1 MRGERHDPADRC
13 VGAMS
18 KGRRRARAPARALR
32 LLPLLIGVLGASVC
46 GGGAAVAQDIGVRAR
61 VDRDSVVEGGQVA
74 LTVEVS
80 GTSLGEVAPPD
91 VSGITDF
98 DIVGGPMS
106 SNRFQWING
115 RTSATRSY
123 TYLLRPRRTGSQ
135 RIPPLGL
142 LVNGQTYRT
151 ESIDVEVI
159 PGGGAGT
166 PGNRPSPP
174 AGGSGERGGP
184 GRAPGPARPQQEPAG
199 TPVVRVIADV
209 DTAAAY
215 IGQQVT
221 LRVLLDTQTEILNL
235 GMKDTPTFP
244 GFWAEEIKL
253 PENLEMRRVQRGS
266 EAYNEY
272 TLMKRALFPTGSGM
286 LTIPGMTYQ
295 IQVRRRS
302 LDPIESF
309 FFTPTETIT
318 RRTEPIAIEVHPL
331 PATSRPAG
339 FSGAVGNFNLTV
351 TTDRKDSQVN
361 DAIGVKIRVAG
372 EGNLNAV
379 NALPL
384 PELSDFKQY
393 SPKVS
398 SSTSIVGD
406 RLRGEKV
413 WDYVLIPLAPGAQ
426 SIPPVRFSFFDPG
439 TATYRSIASPP
450 IPIQVARGAEG
461 SAGPPGVLVVQS
473 DVRQLRRDIHFIKQ
487 AADGLKD
494 RSAPFY
500 RSPWFAVLVLL
511 PLATDLG
518 VFVYAR
524 TRDSQRANARQRRER
539 RARTLARRRL
549 KEARRRMAPSTA
561 RAFYAEV
568 AQALTEYVAAKFD
581 TSAAGLTHDRI
592 EELLTSRGAT
602 EEDRRTFHRCLE
614 ACDYARFAPTSSG
627 HEEMRRTLLAAEEIL
642 VRLERSLSA

>member
-1 MRGERHDPADRC
+1 MHVPAACRRLPILLACLLVAWLWNGEA
-13 VGAMS
+13 
-18 KGRRRARAPARALR
+18 AL
-32 LLPLLIGVLGASVC
+32 
-46 GGGAAVAQDIGVRAR
+46 AQDIGVRAR
-61 VDRDSVVEGGQVA
+61 VDRASVAEGGQVA

-80 GTSLGEVAPPD
+80 GSSLGEIAPPD

-135 RIPPLGL
+135 RIPALGL
-142 LVNGQTYRT
+142 LVNGRTYRT
-151 ESIDVEVI
+151 DPIDVEVLQGGSAGA
-159 PGGGAGT
+159 PGT
-166 PGNRPSPP
+166 RPPPP
-174 AGGSGERGGP
+174 AGGPAVRGGP
-184 GRAPGPARPQQEPAG
+184 GRAQGSMRPQPEPEGA
-199 TPVVRVIADV
+199 PMVRVIADV
-209 DTAAAY
+209 DARTAY
-215 IGQQVT
+215 VGQQVT

-253 PENLEMRRVQRGS
+253 PENLEMRRVQQGAD
-266 EAYNEY
+266 AYSEY
-272 TLMKRALFPTGSGM
+272 TLMKRALFPTGSGA
-286 LTIPGMTYQ
+286 LTIPAMTYQ

-302 LDPIESF
+302 TDPIESF

-318 RRTEPIAIEVHPL
+318 RRTDPIAIHVQPL
-331 PATSRPAG
+331 PASSRPDR
-339 FSGAVGNFNLTV
+339 FSGAVGNFTLAV
-351 TTDRKDSQVN
+351 TADRKESRVN
-361 DAIGVKIRVAG
+361 DAIGVKVRVAG

-384 PELSDFKQY
+384 PDLSDFKQY
-393 SPKVS
+393 SPRIS
-398 SSTSIVGD
+398 SSTSVVGD

-426 SIPPVRFSFFDPG
+426 TIPPVIFSFFDARAG
-439 TATYRSIASPP
+439 TYRSVASPP
-450 IPIQVARGAEG
+450 ILIQVARGADG
-461 SAGPPGVLVVQS
+461 GGGPAGAAMAQS

-487 AADGLKD
+487 APDGLAD
-494 RSAPFY
+494 RSVPLY
-500 RSPWFAVLVLL
+500 RRSWFAVLLLL
-511 PLATDLG
+511 PVAADLG

-524 TRDSQRANARQRRER
+524 SRNSQRANARQRRER
-539 RARTLARRRL
+539 RARSLARRRL
-549 KEARRRMAPSTA
+549 REARRRMSPPTA

-568 AQALTEYVAAKFD
+568 AQALAEYVAAKFD
-581 TSAAGLTHDRI
+581 TSAAGLTHERI
-592 EELLTSRGAT
+592 EELLTLRGAP
-602 EEDRRTFHRCLE
+602 EEDRGTFHRCLE

-627 HEEMRRTLLAAEEIL
+627 PEEMRRTLLAAEEIL

>member
-1 MRGERHDPADRC
+1 MRRKPRDRG
-13 VGAMS
+13 VGARS
-18 KGRRRARAPARALR
+18 RGGAGPCAPVRALR
-32 LLPLLIGVLGASVC
+32 VLPLLFGLLGAWMW
-46 GGGAAVAQDIGVRAR
+46 GGVAAVAQDIGVRAR
-61 VDRDSVVEGGQVA
+61 VDRDTVVEGGQVA

-142 LVNGQTYRT
+142 LVNGRTYRT
-151 ESIDVEVI
+151 EPIDVEVT
-159 PGGGAGT
+159 PGGSAGT
-166 PGNRPSPP
+166 PGPRSSPP
-174 AGGSGERGGP
+174 AGGAGDRGGP
-184 GRAPGPARPQQEPAG
+184 GRAPGPARPQQEPEGA
-199 TPVVRVIADV
+199 PVVRVIADV
-209 DTAAAY
+209 DTRAAY
-215 IGQQVT
+215 VGQQVT

-244 GFWAEEIKL
+244 GFWAEEIKV
-253 PENLEMRRVQRGS
+253 PENLEMRRVQRGA
-266 EAYNEY
+266 EAYSEY
-272 TLMKRALFPTGSGM
+272 TLMKRALFPTGSGA
-286 LTIPGMTYQ
+286 LTVPAMTYQ

-339 FSGAVGNFNLTV
+339 FTGAVGNFNLTV
-351 TTDRKDSQVN
+351 SADRKDSQVN
-361 DAIGVKIRVAG
+361 DAIGVKVRVAG

-384 PELSDFKQY
+384 PDLSDFKQY
-393 SPKVS
+393 SPKVT

-426 SIPPVRFSFFDPG
+426 AIPPVRFSFFDPRTG
-439 TATYRSIASPP
+439 TYRSIASPP

-461 SAGPPGVLVVQS
+461 SAGPPGVLVAQS

-487 AADGLKD
+487 APDGLTD
-494 RSAPFY
+494 RSVPVY
-500 RSPWFAVLVLL
+500 RSTWFAVLVLL
-511 PLATDLG
+511 PLVTDLG
-518 VFVYAR
+518 MFVYAR

-539 RARTLARRRL
+539 RARALARRRL

-568 AQALTEYVAAKFD
+568 ARALTEYVAAKFD
-581 TSAAGLTHDRI
+581 SSAAGLTHDRI
-592 EELLTSRGAT
+592 EELLTSRGAP

-627 HEEMRRTLLAAEEIL
+627 PEELRRTLLAAEEIL